1 MKTRVHEP
9 SGFSSFDVTMR
20 RFEAEADMERMLRP
34 APPWPDRER
43 SPDHVAARRSEA
55 HEDFW
60 AFDRHYFPAQMYP
73 QGKAQTS
80 KFHRDIVTIGTT
92 KGVQIVLGPRGHAK
106 TATAKKLLVW
116 LLLTGRLHLAGFYC
130 ETLPKASNAIDDI
143 RMLIFENDRILH
155 DYRPT
160 LLEANADQLEF
171 HLDDGKRCTVAAF
184 SEGRSVRG
192 FVRGFA
198 RPEYLL
204 VDDME
209 TLQSPMEP
217 EQVKQRILKL
227 RESVASLT
235 EGSTALVLGNNFDAR
250 SAVNQLKL
258 QADNGV
264 LRKGWRVHIFKAW
277 TKGRPLWP
285 QRYGATTE
293 EALKD
298 MVGAADEHDWQSN
311 YQQNPIPPEG
321 FIFTR
326 DYLKFWDRLPTDVRG
341 VVYVDPNLAL
351 KKKGD
356 TTAIVR
362 MLYSP
367 STQQFYISARCRS
380 YDDPNELLTDA
391 LEMRTS
397 HVRGMG
403 FDGHVNQESHWH
415 HHIKAWCRHNKM
427 PYPLVEF
434 KNYKVDQLATNA
446 QAEYKKGRF
455 HFDPALKD
463 SEEGQTFF
471 TQFFAFYSKKA
482 RRKDDAPDGVICA
495 HEFITERRLV
505 KRSSGTANTA
515 FHIIEDV
522 Y

>member
-1 MKTRVHEP
+1 MKTRVHD
-9 SGFSSFDVTMR
+9 STGFSSFDVTMR
-20 RFEAEADMERMLRP
+20 RFEAEAEMKQLLRP
-34 APPWPDRER
+34 APPWPDKER
-43 SPDHVAARRSEA
+43 TPENVAKRRDEA
-55 HEDFW
+55 MHDFW
-60 AFDRHYFPAQMYP
+60 AFDRHYFPPQMYP
-73 QGKAQTS
+73 QGKAQVS
-80 KFHRDIVTIGTT
+80 SFHKSIVKIGTT
-92 KGVQIVLGPRGHAK
+92 PGVQILLGPRSHAK

-116 LLLTGRLHLAGFYC
+116 MLMTGRKHLMGIYC
-130 ETLPKASNAIDDI
+130 ETLPKASNAIDDV
-143 RMLIFENDRILH
+143 RMLIFENERILH

-171 HLDDGKRCTVAAF
+171 HLDDGKRRTVAAF

-209 TLQSPMEP
+209 TLQSPMEGK
-217 EQVKQRILKL
+217 QVKERIFKL

-235 EGSTALVLGNNFDAR
+235 DGSTALVLGNNFDAR
-250 SAVNQLKL
+250 GALNQLKL

-264 LRKGWRVHIFKAW
+264 LRKGWNIHIFKAW

-285 QRYGATTE
+285 QRYPAATE
-293 EALKD
+293 EHLKD

-326 DYLKFWDRLPTDVRG
+326 EYLKFWDRLPKDVRG

-351 KKKGD
+351 KSKGD

-362 MLYSP
+362 MLFSP
-367 STQQFYISARCRS
+367 STQLFYVTGRCRS
-380 YDDPNELLTDA
+380 YDDPGELLTDA
-391 LEMRTS
+391 LEMRTAN
-397 HVRGMG
+397 VRGLG

-415 HHIKAWCRHNKM
+415 HHIKAWCREHGM

-434 KNYKVDQLATNA
+434 KQYKVDQLATNA
-446 QAEYKKGRF
+446 QAEYKQGRF
-455 HFDPALKD
+455 LFDPAMKG
-463 SEEGQTFF
+463 SEEGDTFF
-471 TQFFAFYSKKA
+471 TQFFAFHSKKA
-482 RRKDDAPDGVICA
+482 RRKDDAPDAVICA

-505 KRSSGTANTA
+505 KRSHGSANTIV
-515 FHIIEDV
+515 HIIEDV